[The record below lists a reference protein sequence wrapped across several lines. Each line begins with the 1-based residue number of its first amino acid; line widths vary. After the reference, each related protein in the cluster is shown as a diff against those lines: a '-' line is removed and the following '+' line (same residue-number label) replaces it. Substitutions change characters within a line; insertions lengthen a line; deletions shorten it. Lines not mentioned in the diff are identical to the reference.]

1 MAIMDQHIVR
11 ADAVRIQGREVE
23 RFKLLRGGS
32 PQDYFPPAARAEGL
46 DGLVT
51 VDLLLNEAGQVLE
64 AAVLHESPAGKGF
77 GLAALDVAK
86 TYEFANPLGRLVL
99 LSLTI
104 EFVP

>member
-1 MAIMDQHIVR
+1 MDQHIVR
-11 ADAVRIQGREVE
+11 PDAVRIEGREVE
-23 RFKLLRGGS
+23 RFTLRRGDS
-32 PQDYFPPAARAEGL
+32 PLAHYPAAARAEGL
-46 DGLVT
+46 DGLVI

-64 AAVLHESPAGKGF
+64 AQVLNESPRGHGF

-99 LSLTI
+99 FSLTI

>member
-1 MAIMDQHIVR
+1 
-11 ADAVRIQGREVE
+11 
-23 RFKLLRGGS
+23 
-32 PQDYFPPAARAEGL
+32 
-46 DGLVT
+46 LVI

-64 AAVLHESPAGKGF
+64 AQVLNESPRGHGF

-99 LSLTI
+99 FSLTI